1 MNTSTDPRS
10 TPATSSRQRVGLV
23 LAMLLSLANIVS
35 VASPTPDGEVG
46 PPIGVLVLGAVL
58 GLLGIGGA
66 LLAWRTGNRM
76 ALRVT
81 AGAVI
86 VMALLA
92 VPAFFVDVPSGL
104 KAVVGA
110 VVLVSL
116 ASVVLIFSMPRQES

>member
-1 MNTSTDPRS
+1 M
-10 TPATSSRQRVGLV
+10 
-23 LAMLLSLANIVS
+23 
-35 VASPTPDGEVG
+35 
-46 PPIGVLVLGAVL
+46 LVLGAVL